1 MSIGLYVLFYNS
13 LGDVMK
19 LRIKD
24 LREDNDL
31 TQKEIA
37 KILMCDQSLYSKYE
51 RGEREIP
58 LNLLIILAD
67 YYNTNLD
74 YLVYRTNNPEII

>member
-1 MSIGLYVLFYNS
+1 MI
-13 LGDVMK
+13 MK

-31 TQKEIA
+31 TQKQVA

-58 LNLLIILAD
+58 LNLLIKLAD
-67 YYNTNLD
+67 YYDTNLD
-74 YLVYRTNNPEII
+74 YLVYRTNKSETI